1 MNLKFL
7 SKRNLLLL
15 ATPTLVIVAVLLWR
29 LWPQAH
35 GHFVEYPM
43 ALTTDIPTA
52 VAIAPDG
59 TVWFTIDS
67 AGVMGAIRDGK
78 IARLPT
84 VRKIVEPIGLAVDAE
99 GAAWF
104 GDASGAMI
112 SR

>member
-15 ATPTLVIVAVLLWR
+15 AAAALVIAAVVLWR

-35 GHFVEYPM
+35 GDFVEYPM
-43 ALTTDIPTA
+43 ALSTDIPTA

-59 TVWFTIDS
+59 TVWFTIDT
-67 AGVMGAIRDGK
+67 AGAMGVIRNGK

-84 VRKIVEPIGLAVDAE
+84 IRKIVEPIGLAVDAE
-99 GAAWF
+99 GAAWY

-112 SR
+112 S